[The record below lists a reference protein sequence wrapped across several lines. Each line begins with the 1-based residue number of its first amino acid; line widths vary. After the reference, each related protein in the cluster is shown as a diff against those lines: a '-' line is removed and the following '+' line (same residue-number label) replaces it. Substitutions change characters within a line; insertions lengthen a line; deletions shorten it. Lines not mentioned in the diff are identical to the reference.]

1 MLAAVAAM
9 TMLSPSDACQ
19 EGAWTRW
26 TPCSAPCDLGI
37 MSRARENKEDGKGDC
52 PHDREQ
58 ATCNA
63 RPCKDGELE
72 AFKAAQAAKSGGAA
86 VAAVDKCLASEWSR
100 WTDCSAPCN
109 TGSMERARK
118 ILPPHKPGDGNCPHT
133 NEIATC
139 NSQECKAGEVE
150 AWKGRQQKK
159 QKKKDQ
165 AVNAAKILSRLREEN
180 SALKS
185 QNEDGGQMLFGLLIV
200 GFIIFYCVVNRGNSK
215 TISYD
220 QRSLDV

>member
-1 MLAAVAAM
+1 MKTFLLSLAALAAM
-9 TMLSPSDACQ
+9 SDACKIG
-19 EGAWTRW
+19 EWTRW

-37 MSRARENKEDGKGDC
+37 MSRARENTADGKGDC

-63 RPCKDGELE
+63 RPCKDGEME
-72 AFKAAQAAKSGGAA
+72 AFKAAQAAKKGGNAA
-86 VAAVDKCLASEWSR
+86 GADKCLATEWGR

-118 ILPPHKPGDGNCPHT
+118 ILPPHKAGDDKCPHT

-139 NSQECKAGEVE
+139 NSQECKPGEVE
-150 AWKGRQQKK
+150 KWKARQQQK

-180 SALKS
+180 KTLKS
-185 QNEDGGQMLFGLLIV
+185 QSEDGGQMLFGLLIV

-220 QRSLDV
+220 TRQLDV